1 MTITA
6 IIIITVIMYIVLA
19 INVYNW
25 QSKMTIII
33 IIIIMFFMGVSKY
46 NYKISQLNHFY
57 GNFNYF
63 VIIITIIIIILG
75 CHLLLELDI

>member
-1 MTITA
+1 MTIIA

-19 INVYNW
+19 INVYSW
-25 QSKMTIII
+25 QPKMTIII
-33 IIIIMFFMGVSKY
+33 VIIIMFFMDVSKY

-75 CHLLLELDI
+75 CQLYICC

>member
-1 MTITA
+1 MTIIA
-6 IIIITVIMYIVLA
+6 IIIITVTMYIVLA
-19 INVYNW
+19 INVYSW
-25 QSKMTIII
+25 QPKMTIII
-33 IIIIMFFMGVSKY
+33 VIIIMFFMVVSKY

-75 CHLLLELDI
+75 CQLYICC